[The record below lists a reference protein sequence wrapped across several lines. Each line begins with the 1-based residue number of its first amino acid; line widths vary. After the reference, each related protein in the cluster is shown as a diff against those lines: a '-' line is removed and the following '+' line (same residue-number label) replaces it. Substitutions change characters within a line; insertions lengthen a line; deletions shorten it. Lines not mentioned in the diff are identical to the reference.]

1 MTQVYPQG
9 DPALEAAKTRG
20 LPEGVTGD
28 IRVIEMTSPE
38 GQLIDSNM
46 CCGTHVSNL
55 AHLQA
60 VKLLHWEKAKK
71 SKTSV
76 CLYFLVGDR

>member
-1 MTQVYPQG
+1 MG
-9 DPALEAAKTRG
+9 DPALDGSKTRG
-20 LPEGVTGD
+20 LPDDVTGD
-28 IRVIEMTSPE
+28 VRVIEMQKSSSDTE
-38 GQLIDSNM
+38 LIDSNM

>member
-1 MTQVYPQG
+1 M
-9 DPALEAAKTRG
+9 DSSKTRG
-20 LPEGVTGD
+20 LPDDVAGD
-28 IRVIEMTSPE
+28 IRVIEMVRGSGGE
-38 GQLIDSNM
+38 AEELIDSNM

-71 SKTSV
+71 SKTSA